1 MSTNRT
7 KAASVWVRLFLQ
19 PFGIILK
26 NFIYLGKEGS
36 IMSEELLNKHR
47 PTSMEEPS
55 DEMLAQ
61 IIHEVAVEAEESTE
75 KARKKFFDEL
85 RRSIKESQ

>member
-1 MSTNRT
+1 
-7 KAASVWVRLFLQ
+7 
-19 PFGIILK
+19 
-26 NFIYLGKEGS
+26 
-36 IMSEELLNKHR
+36 
-47 PTSMEEPS
+47 MEEPS

>member
-1 MSTNRT
+1 
-7 KAASVWVRLFLQ
+7 
-19 PFGIILK
+19 
-26 NFIYLGKEGS
+26 
-36 IMSEELLNKHR
+36 MSEVLLNKHR

-75 KARKKFFDEL
+75 KARKKNFLTSYGDPLKNHNNVPEEIHKPIL
-85 RRSIKESQ
+85 IVIAGPNG